1 MAPTDL
7 AGARREIEKPP
18 TVRDKRFSS
27 RTDGGFPL
35 PHRAW
40 RRARSGCQT
49 ESREDLGT
57 LEHRIAADA
66 RGGDG
71 EDLERVRLI
80 SATACLTP
88 ASFTRVRARCRELFT
103 DTAVVPRISAASDA
117 EKLSTS
123 RRISA
128 PR

>member
-1 MAPTDL
+1 MAPTDV

-40 RRARSGCQT
+40 RRAISRSGCQT

-66 RGGDG
+66 
-71 EDLERVRLI
+71 
-80 SATACLTP
+80 CLTP
-88 ASFTRVRARCRELFT
+88 ASLTRVRARCRELFT

-123 RRISA
+123 R
-128 PR
+128 

>member
-1 MAPTDL
+1 LPRPANQLSIGGISMSTSS
-7 AGARREIEKPP
+7 
-18 TVRDKRFSS
+18 VSS
-27 RTDGGFPL
+27 RLSPSTSACSNAFMYRSTQARCSASDGSL
-35 PHRAW
+35 
-40 RRARSGCQT
+40 
-49 ESREDLGT
+49 
-57 LEHRIAADA
+57 
-66 RGGDG
+66 RG
-71 EDLERVRLI
+71 
-80 SATACLTP
+80 SCLTP